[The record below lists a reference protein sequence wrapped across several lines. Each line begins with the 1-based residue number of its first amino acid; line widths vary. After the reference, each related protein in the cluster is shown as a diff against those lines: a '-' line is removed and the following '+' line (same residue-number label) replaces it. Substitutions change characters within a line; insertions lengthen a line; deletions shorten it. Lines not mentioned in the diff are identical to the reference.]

1 MEGIFGPLA
10 GAVLD
15 CSLRAG
21 LDAGATFCAVFDA
34 CCYGFAVDEFV
45 YVYWAYV
52 YAFGVAGAFV
62 VVDFYGYVS

>member
-1 MEGIFGPLA
+1 M
-10 GAVLD
+10 LD
-15 CSLRAG
+15 CSLRA
-21 LDAGATFCAVFDA
+21 TFHASAALYAFVDV

-62 VVDFYGYVS
+62 VVDSYDYVS